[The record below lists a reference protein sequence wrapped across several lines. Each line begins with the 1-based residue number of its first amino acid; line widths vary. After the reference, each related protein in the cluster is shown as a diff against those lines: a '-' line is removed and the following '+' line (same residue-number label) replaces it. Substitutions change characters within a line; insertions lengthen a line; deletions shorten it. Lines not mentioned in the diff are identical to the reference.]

1 MNGVAVL
8 YHAHDSARGLGI
20 IVRCHYCFMQRRI
33 KALTQRIDFANI
45 EPLQGV
51 LKHPVGDLHAFD

>member
-1 MNGVAVL
+1 
-8 YHAHDSARGLGI
+8 
-20 IVRCHYCFMQRRI
+20 MQRRI

-51 LKHPVGDLHAFD
+51 LKHPVRGLHAFD